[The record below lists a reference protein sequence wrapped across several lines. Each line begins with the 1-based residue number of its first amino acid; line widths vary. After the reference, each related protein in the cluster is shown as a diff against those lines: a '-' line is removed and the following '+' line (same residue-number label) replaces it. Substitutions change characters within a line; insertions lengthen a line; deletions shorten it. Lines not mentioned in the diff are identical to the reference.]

1 MDASLARRRRPE
13 TAEAIVGVHASA
25 ACYRGPEDVRVLP
38 VVMTELKFRE
48 IEWQVLG
55 GDVVVRPDN
64 PALEQRPEGIEV
76 LRVDF
81 AANVLAR
88 SMAHGL
94 MREPSDRELRVAR
107 VLVGRD
113 EFNLVGDYF
122 AHETLQCAAVGRFD
136 DSADDI
142 PLPGNRADDGR
153 LVRDPAVS
161 GPVLPGSALSAAMA
175 VLGFPTDIR
184 LVDLHDAHQHLEVG
198 IFHRSPEP
206 VTHVP
211 CGLIGPRPDLSLNLL
226 RADALLAVEHLP
238 ENLEPHHERVLR
250 VLEDRA
256 ADDGEA
262 VGVPLPTLLPG
273 ALPVPGASVERVDML
288 ARPAAGARH
297 GLGPAT
303 AEEELFAVLVARE
316 ALHQRPESHH
326 DAET

>member
-107 VLVGRD
+107 VLVGR
-113 EFNLVGDYF
+113 V
-122 AHETLQCAAVGRFD
+122 D